1 MNHNQILI
9 KTKTMTKE
17 LQLTDKELK
26 LLLFKL
32 VQSTSDKSLEDPKLL
47 VSQLYDKLHDVLKQ
61 DK

>member
-1 MNHNQILI
+1 MNHNQ
-9 KTKTMTKE
+9 TKTMKTKK

-26 LLLFKL
+26 LLLYKL

-47 VSQLYDKLHDVLKQ
+47 VSQLYDKLNDTLTQ